1 MVSAARFLIVLDLR
15 VVNIALPPRLH
26 KSLGRPVGMAFTQG
40 GVTGLYGDAGT
51 YQAGRRRQTGSITT
65 FSRTDH
71 P

>member
-40 GVTGLYGDAGT
+40 GVTGLYAT
-51 YQAGRRRQTGSITT
+51 LARVRPAPPTGR
-65 FSRTDH
+65 FNH
-71 P
+71 HVFAN